1 MTNNAKSVENLALFF
16 ANSFTVDM
24 LLQIIEGF
32 SDEFRKLAAE
42 TLTHML
48 RNEALYS
55 TMDILRLFKDLGGNE
70 KLIALMTTT

>member
-1 MTNNAKSVENLALFF
+1 
-16 ANSFTVDM
+16 M

-48 RNEALYS
+48 RNEAQNQ
-55 TMDILRLFKDLGGNE
+55 TMDILRLFKELGGCE
-70 KLIALMTTT
+70 KLINLMAIT